1 VEARCYVCI
10 HVHQMYAYMYA
21 CACLGVCML
30 DGEVTDAV
38 EAQSLGLY
46 TRVGPKVT
54 RLNLLLNDRFI
65 YKCEILGNVS
75 YAFYKQKCAVSF
87 YFDMW

>member
-1 VEARCYVCI
+1 MCD
-10 HVHQMYAYMYA
+10 MK
-21 CACLGVCML
+21 
-30 DGEVTDAV
+30 
-38 EAQSLGLY
+38 S

-75 YAFYKQKCAVSF
+75 YASYKQKCAVSF
-87 YFDMW
+87 YLDVW